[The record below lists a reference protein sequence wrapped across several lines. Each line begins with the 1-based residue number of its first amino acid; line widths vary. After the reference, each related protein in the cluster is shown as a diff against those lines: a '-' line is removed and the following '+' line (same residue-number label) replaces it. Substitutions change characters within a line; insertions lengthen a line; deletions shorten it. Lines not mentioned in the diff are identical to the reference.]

1 MPPTSPLFCVCW
13 SCNGQCGGV
22 ADTTSCGPTVTDPD
36 GHPICQM
43 CRSKADV
50 IGEDFTGAQ
59 ATIRS
64 PFVRLEVDTFGRG
77 EAIWMTAASA
87 REMARVL
94 LERAAQ
100 LDKILKAERAD
111 DLPAQ
116 PAAEVTAW
124 AAKLATGPRPTLKG
138 PQS

>member
-1 MPPTSPLFCVCW
+1 
-13 SCNGQCGGV
+13 
-22 ADTTSCGPTVTDPD
+22 VTDPD
-36 GHPICQM
+36 GNPICQA
-43 CRSKADV
+43 CREKADV

-64 PFVRLEVDTFGRG
+64 RFVRLEVDTFGRG
-77 EAIWMTAASA
+77 EAIWMSAANA

-100 LDKILKAERAD
+100 LDKMLKAERVAD
-111 DLPAQ
+111 ELPAQ

-124 AAKLATGPRPTLKG
+124 AAKLATGPRSRAARVMG
-138 PQS
+138 DHR